1 MHKRCFEMVTA
12 FLFTE
17 TPSELP
23 FLLSGQE
30 FTPRFYLASGQ
41 TRCFAGKH
49 CQTDPSPRQVIT
61 RTNSSFLTR
70 RGGCQPLSLLFSASW
85 LRKGYVQSKRV
96 ACPPRAAW
104 ETVQTP
110 AGSRAGLGIL
120 SAGYP
125 AVGTGDI
132 LCPPREDR
140 ARAGWGRFRRGRC
153 SPKTQARQFLP

>member
-1 MHKRCFEMVTA
+1 MVTA

-49 CQTDPSPRQVIT
+49 CQTDPSPRQVIK
-61 RTNSSFLTR
+61 RTNSSFLTHG
-70 RGGCQPLSLLFSASW
+70 GGCQALSLLFSASW

-104 ETVQTP
+104 ETVQMA
-110 AGSRAGLGIL
+110 AGSRAGLGTL
-120 SAGYP
+120 SAGFP
-125 AVGTGDI
+125 AVVPGGI
-132 LCPPREDR
+132 LCPPRQGQGG
-140 ARAGWGRFRRGRC
+140 AGLEVFRR
-153 SPKTQARQFLP
+153 SPKNQVPALKTLQTE